1 MSTLGIIAIVLGV
14 DILIDIVLLFVI
26 LGRLRR
32 MVRWGRHSTPIEV
45 NVYRNW

>member
-14 DILIDIVLLFVI
+14 DILIDIILFFVI
-26 LGRLRR
+26 LGRLRK
-32 MVRWGRHSTPIEV
+32 MVQWGRRSTPIEV